1 MNDKDFP
8 SSIRSQ
14 FRQAAK
20 ETCQPKAGAEVNAYA
35 PHNLSASGNTS
46 KVDSQWSDQK
56 GNTKSSTQVESVVS
70 HKAVRQHSGGLK
82 PDRRRD
88 FRIVIRFR
96 AAERAKI
103 VKHAQDCRQTI
114 SQYVRLV
121 LLNDPGL
128 DPQRHSLLM
137 KLNYQLTRQGTN
149 LNQIAKQ
156 LNMGAITPDQ
166 SAREVAALR
175 QEFSEVYSTVGKA
188 LANGRRYEDEN

>member
-1 MNDKDFP
+1 MHGHDTKKPDT
-8 SSIRSQ
+8 RLQ
-14 FRQAAK
+14 FQQAAK
-20 ETCQPKAGAEVNAYA
+20 DACKPYTDAKAGLHT
-35 PHNLSASGNTS
+35 PSGLSASGNTTGNTNR
-46 KVDSQWSDQK
+46 

-70 HKAVRQHSGGLK
+70 HKAVRQHSCGLK

-96 AAERAKI
+96 ASERARI
-103 VKHAQDCRQTI
+103 VKHAQDCRQTV

-137 KLNYQLTRQGTN
+137 KINYQLTRQGTN

-156 LNMGAITPDQ
+156 LNMEAITPDQ
-166 SAREVAALR
+166 AAQAVAALR
-175 QEFSEVYSTVGKA
+175 QEFSEVYSSVGKA
-188 LANGRRYEDEN
+188 LANGRKYEDED

>member
-1 MNDKDFP
+1 M
-8 SSIRSQ
+8 R
-14 FRQAAK
+14 
-20 ETCQPKAGAEVNAYA
+20 
-35 PHNLSASGNTS
+35 
-46 KVDSQWSDQK
+46 
-56 GNTKSSTQVESVVS
+56 VESVVS
-70 HKAVRQHSGGLK
+70 QRAVRQHSGGLK

-88 FRIVIRFR
+88 FRIGLRYR
-96 AAERAKI
+96 ASERAKI
-103 VKHAQDCRQTI
+103 VQHAQECRQTV
-114 SQYVRLV
+114 SQYFRLE

-175 QEFSEVYSTVGKA
+175 QEFSQVYSAVGKA
-188 LANGRRYEDEN
+188 LANGRRHEDENN